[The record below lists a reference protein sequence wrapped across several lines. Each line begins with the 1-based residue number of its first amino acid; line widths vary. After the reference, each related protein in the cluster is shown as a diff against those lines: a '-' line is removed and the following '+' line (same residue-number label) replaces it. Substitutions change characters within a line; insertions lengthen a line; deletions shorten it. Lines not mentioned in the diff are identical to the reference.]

1 MLRGLYSSFAG
12 MRAWL
17 FRQDV
22 VASNLANVS
31 SNGYK
36 QDLAVFRSFPS
47 RSMVALEGGEGG
59 AGSRVQPLG
68 PYTGGVLLGEV
79 RTDFAP
85 GALEETGIPTHLAVE
100 GEGFF
105 AVRKG
110 GQVLYTR
117 NGSFHLDA
125 RRYLVTSDGA
135 EVLDENGDPLRVEGE
150 LVVDED
156 GTVTVDGQ
164 ARGKLGVHAFDDL
177 GSLRKV
183 GDGYFSSPQ
192 APRRAGGRVVQGYLE
207 ASNVNAVDQMVKM
220 IEGLRAYESN
230 QRLILAQDRTLERL
244 VNQTGKV

>member
-31 SNGYK
+31 SHGYK

-47 RSMVALEGGEGG
+47 RSMVALEGEEGSV
-59 AGSRVQPLG
+59 GSRAQPLG
-68 PYTGGVLLGEV
+68 AYTGGVLLGEV
-79 RTDFAP
+79 RTDFSQ
-85 GALEETGIPTHLAVE
+85 GALEETGVPTDLALD

-105 AVRKG
+105 AVRRG
-110 GQVLYTR
+110 GEILYTR

-125 RRYLVTSDGA
+125 RRILVTSDSA
-135 EVLDENGDPLRVEGE
+135 EVLDEEGRPILVDGE
-150 LVVDED
+150 LVVEED
-156 GTVTVDGQ
+156 GTVNVNGA
-164 ARGKLGVHAFDDL
+164 ARTRLGLYAFDDL

-183 GDGYFSSPQ
+183 GGGYFSSTQ
-192 APRRAGGRVVQGYLE
+192 APRRAGVRVAQGYLE

-230 QRLILAQDRTLERL
+230 QRLILAQDRTLEKL

>member
-22 VASNLANVS
+22 VASNLANVNS
-31 SNGYK
+31 HGYK

-47 RSMVALEGGEGG
+47 RSMVALEGKEGG
-59 AGSRVQPLG
+59 GSGVQPLG
-68 PYTGGVLLGEV
+68 PYIGGVLLGEV
-79 RTDFAP
+79 RTDFSQ
-85 GALEETGIPTHLAVE
+85 GALEQTGVPTDLALE

-105 AVRKG
+105 AVRKA

-125 RRYLVTSDGA
+125 RNYLVTSDGA
-135 EVLDENGDPLRVEGE
+135 EVLDESGNPIRVEGE
-150 LVVDED
+150 LVIGED
-156 GTVTVDGQ
+156 GTIRVAGEE
-164 ARGKLGVHAFDDL
+164 RGRLGIHAFDEL
-177 GSLRKV
+177 ESLRKV
-183 GDGYFSSPQ
+183 GEGYFATAQVS
-192 APRRAGGRVVQGYLE
+192 RRASGRVVQGYLE

-230 QRLILAQDRTLERL
+230 QRLILTQDRTLEKL
-244 VNQTGKV
+244 VNQAGKV